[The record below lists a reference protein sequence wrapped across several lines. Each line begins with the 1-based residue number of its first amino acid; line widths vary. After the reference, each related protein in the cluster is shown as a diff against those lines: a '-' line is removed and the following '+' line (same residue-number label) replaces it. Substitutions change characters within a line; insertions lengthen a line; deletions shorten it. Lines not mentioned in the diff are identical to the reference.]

1 MRWILA
7 LLSVAAANAA
17 EPGVSRELARQR
29 AAEVSNIRY
38 EISLD
43 LKERVPGYASHV
55 AIRFDLRKTP
65 DPLVLDFR
73 DDSISKLKVN
83 GSDAEA
89 SQGNGHVL
97 IPGRYLKAGRAV
109 TRFHDAT
116 DGSEYVYTL
125 FVPMDA
131 SQAFPCFDQPDLKAS
146 SLSRVRLPRAG
157 RWYRTP
163 VRRGIVCLPSPGR
176 GRSAPI
182 CSHSP
187 RVLLCRLRAMNLQHP
202 CDCS

>member
-29 AAEVSNIRY
+29 ATEVSNVRY

-97 IPGRYLKAGRAV
+97 IPGRYLKAGANQVDMNFEMKVADAGRAV

-116 DGSEYVYTL
+116 DGSEYIRAMPWRVNLAT
-125 FVPMDA
+125 
-131 SQAFPCFDQPDLKAS
+131 SGHS
-146 SLSRVRLPRAG
+146 SLARA
-157 RWYRTP
+157 T
-163 VRRGIVCLPSPGR
+163 
-176 GRSAPI
+176 
-182 CSHSP
+182 
-187 RVLLCRLRAMNLQHP
+187 
-202 CDCS
+202 